1 MENLNDLIRADEED
15 NGSNDIQPQNERMHE
30 VCMIAFCGVVRGGGS
45 GGGYDTAA
53 SDFACSRDWSTGPN
67 PCA

>member
-1 MENLNDLIRADEED
+1 MQNLNDLIWSDEED
-15 NGSNDIQPQNERMHE
+15 SDNIQPQNERMHE
-30 VCMIAFCGVVRGGGS
+30 ICMIAFCGVVRGGGS